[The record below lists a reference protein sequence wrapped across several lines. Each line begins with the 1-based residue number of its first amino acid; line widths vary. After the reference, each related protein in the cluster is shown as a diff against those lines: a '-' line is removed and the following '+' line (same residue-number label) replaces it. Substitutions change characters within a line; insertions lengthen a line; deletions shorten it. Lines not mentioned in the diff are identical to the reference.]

1 MEKLLTRRRA
11 VELALGATGLSA
23 AALARPAVALATSG
37 TLTIGVRDNLV
48 GFSEYNERTK
58 KYYGLEIDLATELA
72 ERLGYTD
79 VAFKSVTPDTR
90 KTMLKSGEVDC
101 LVACYSAS
109 SERKRNFDFSPAY
122 YTDHIVLVVEKSSL
136 IKAVDELRGLTI
148 GTRMGANTAPCLVE
162 NLAKRGFTD
171 GNPTQ
176 VDDAGRAY
184 DFDTWK
190 LREYATYPKLSRAL
204 ESGEIDAMALDGAI
218 AASYMTDKREEL
230 SDYKAAPQ
238 RYAVATRKG
247 SALSKQV
254 KKNVRA
260 MLDDGTV
267 AELIDKWD

>member
-1 MEKLLTRRRA
+1 MEKLLTRRQA
-11 VELALGATGLSA
+11 VKLALGASSLSA
-23 AALARPAVALATSG
+23 AALSRPAISFAASG
-37 TLTIGVRDNLV
+37 TLTVGVRDNLV
-48 GFSEYNERTK
+48 GFSEYNKRTK
-58 KYYGLEIDLATELA
+58 KYYGLEVDLATELA

-79 VAFKSVTPDTR
+79 VAFKAVTPDTR
-90 KTMLKSGEVDC
+90 KAMLKSGKVDC

-109 SERKRNFDFSPAY
+109 SERKRNFDFSPSY
-122 YTDHIVLVVEKSSL
+122 YTDRIVLVVEKSSL
-136 IKAVDELRGLTI
+136 IESVDELCGLTI
-148 GTRMGANTAPCLVE
+148 GTRMGANTAPMLVE
-162 NLAKRGFTD
+162 NLTKHGFTD
-171 GNPTQ
+171 GKPTQ
-176 VDDAGRAY
+176 TDEAGRAF

-218 AASYMTDKREEL
+218 AAGYMTDKRTQV
-230 SDYKAAPQ
+230 SDYEAAPQ